1 MAIRPINSAKL
12 PFMAFE
18 AGAAIAKGQ
27 LLVISSTEAVPAA
40 EGLAS
45 AATICGVAV
54 EDAASGAIVYAYSPD
69 QEFEF
74 DVYQGG
80 STDVGALASLGEL
93 YDIYVSGAVGDGS
106 GEGEMF
112 LDFNDQTGGF
122 VVLTGYDNNRRVAT
136 GRFIL
141 ASRWI

>member
-1 MAIRPINSAKL
+1 MIRPVNSQKKPIL
-12 PFMAFE
+12 EYE
-18 AGAAIAKGQ
+18 AGAAINKGQ

-54 EDAASGAIVYAYSPD
+54 EDAASGAKVYAYAPD

-74 DVYQGG
+74 DIYQG
-80 STDVGALASLGEL
+80 STTDTGALASLGEL
-93 YDIYVSGAVGDGS
+93 YDIYVDGS
-106 GEGEMF
+106 VNDGAAEGEMY

-122 VVLTGYDNNRRVAT
+122 VVLTGYDNTRRVAT
-136 GRFIL
+136 GTFIL